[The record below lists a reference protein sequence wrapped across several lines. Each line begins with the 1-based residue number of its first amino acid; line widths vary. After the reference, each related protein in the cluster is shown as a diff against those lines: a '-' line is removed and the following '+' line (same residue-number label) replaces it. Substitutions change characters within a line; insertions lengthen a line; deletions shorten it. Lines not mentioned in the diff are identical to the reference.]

1 MLGLI
6 DTDLKQT
13 RFYQE
18 VFAEGRQEGRQE
30 GRREEGV
37 QLALRLLQ
45 RRFGAPLASAHEQQV
60 RCLSLE
66 QAEAL
71 MEALLDFRTP
81 ADLMVW
87 LATHEM
93 PSA

>member
-18 VFAEGRQEGRQE
+18 VFAEGRQEE
-30 GRREEGV
+30 SV
-37 QLALRLLQ
+37 QLALRLLR
-45 RRFGAPLASAHEQQV
+45 RRFGTPLAAAHEQ
-60 RCLSLE
+60 RIRGLSLE

-71 MEALLDFRTP
+71 TEALLDLRTP
-81 ADLMVW
+81 DDLGSW
-87 LATHEM
+87 LATQDAS
-93 PSA
+93 SA